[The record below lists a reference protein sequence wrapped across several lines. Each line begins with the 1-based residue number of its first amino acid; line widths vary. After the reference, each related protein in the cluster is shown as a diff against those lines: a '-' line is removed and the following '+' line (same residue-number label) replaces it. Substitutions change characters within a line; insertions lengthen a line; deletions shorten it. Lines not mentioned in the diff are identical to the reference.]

1 MNVSARSFLIGGI
14 AVVCASPRD
23 TAADSTSA
31 FLRHR
36 RGPR

>member
-1 MNVSARSFLIGGI
+1 MNVSARSFLMGGI
-14 AVVCASPRD
+14 AVVRASPRD